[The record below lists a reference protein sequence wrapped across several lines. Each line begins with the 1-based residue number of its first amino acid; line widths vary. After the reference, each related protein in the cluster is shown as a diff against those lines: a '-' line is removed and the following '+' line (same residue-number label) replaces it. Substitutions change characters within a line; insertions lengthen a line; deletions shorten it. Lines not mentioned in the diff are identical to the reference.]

1 MVTLHHVVTTCPAN
15 RAALIGSM
23 KKDTSVNVRIES
35 ELREHLEELAKRDGR
50 SLSNF
55 IHRLLRAHADK
66 HARRANEP
74 EKKKR

>member
-1 MVTLHHVVTTCPAN
+1 MHYIVTTCPVN
-15 RAALIGSM
+15 RAVLIGGM
-23 KKDTSVNVRIES
+23 KKDTSVNVRLER

-66 HARRANEP
+66 HPLPVNDP